1 MATGAQAFAA
11 LSAND
16 QVAQIARA
24 VDHAVNNTLPPA
36 ADAWV
41 TGIVQKVLHNE
52 VDRAALASLTAPLT
66 APHAEAFADALY
78 ARYADARHALA
89 LRTTSALSRA
99 YLSDVDW
106 KVNVTV
112 ASDRL
117 SGLRQPVLL
126 LQLSVK
132 KEDGTTEPIVLEL
145 PPAELDAL
153 LASLTPAS
161 TAIQQL
167 RV

>member
-1 MATGAQAFAA
+1 MAQAFAA

-16 QVAQIARA
+16 QVALITRA
-24 VDHAVNNTLPPA
+24 VDHVVSGTPPQP
-36 ADAWV
+36 ADAWA
-41 TGIVQKVLHNE
+41 TAIVQKVLHSE
-52 VDRAALASLTAPLT
+52 ADRAALAALTAPLT
-66 APHAEAFADALY
+66 GPPAEAFADALY

-89 LRTTSALSRA
+89 LRTTSKLARA
-99 YLSDVDW
+99 HLSDVDW

-117 SGLRQPVLL
+117 SGLRQPLLL
-126 LQLSVK
+126 LQLSVRR
-132 KEDGTTEPIVLEL
+132 EDGATEPLLLEL

-153 LASLTPAS
+153 LASLAPAH
-161 TAIQQL
+161 AAVQQL